1 MELSRSTKMA
11 ARAILVRHIYI
22 WSTIEFDEVHSL
34 VPPFH
39 LWTFMCDLSP
49 KLEAQIRLQ
58 TGQATVVS
66 EEAAEGLSFTAARL
80 SSLVFRLVCSDSL
93 TFLLMVVLH
102 FALSAACFSHV
113 S

>member
-1 MELSRSTKMA
+1 M
-11 ARAILVRHIYI
+11 
-22 WSTIEFDEVHSL
+22 
-34 VPPFH
+34 PPFQ

-58 TGQATVVS
+58 TGQTTVVS

-113 S
+113 SESILHFFRLAFRLSRNFGLPVPLFPLVNSP